1 MLVIG
6 PKRLFWRFAFIGI
19 MIIDLATGYLLASNA
34 IPEGGIFSPSQLG
47 RLIILLYF
55 AGLILRN
62 KEISLW
68 FIFGITPFL
77 LIELLYGAAHSQ
89 VSGLLYGLISV
100 AKLAVLAAPFF
111 VTFDEL
117 DQREIVQSFKLGAL
131 FMASVIVISLVLD
144 IGKPTYASGGFG
156 TKSFF
161 PSGND
166 IGAYLGGATLLLIVA
181 RHYELIKLNTISIA
195 ILLTGLTFIS
205 SKASLLFMLASIF
218 FLAYHSRLMIP
229 LTVLSSLVVLY
240 YADHL
245 SQAAAMVGEI
255 IVRRY
260 YEADGDWIR
269 FLLSGRELYVHE
281 AIQRFSEQNSTVRL
295 LFGQG
300 IFVGPQHVNQASQ
313 VDFLEADPFDIFFMF
328 GTLGVI
334 VFLVFWRHLIIMSK
348 AKPWFA
354 FPLGLLFLHSSLA
367 GHVVFS
373 GLFLQTVI
381 VATVLLERKRHDE
394 LTPINFFIPSQAR
407 SHAR

>member
-1 MLVIG
+1 
-6 PKRLFWRFAFIGI
+6 
-19 MIIDLATGYLLASNA
+19 MILDLATGYLIASNA

-55 AGLILRN
+55 VALILHSR
-62 KEISLW
+62 EISLW
-68 FIFGITPFL
+68 FVFGITPFI
-77 LIELLYGAAHSQ
+77 LIELLYGAAHGQ
-89 VSGLLYGLISV
+89 LTGLLYGLISA

-131 FMASVIVISLVLD
+131 LMASVIVTSLVFD
-144 IGKPTYASGGFG
+144 IGKPTYPSGGFG

-181 RHYELIKLNTISIA
+181 RYYQLIKLSNISVA

-205 SKASLLFMLASIF
+205 SKASLLFMLASIL
-218 FLAYHSRLMIP
+218 FLVYHSRLMIP
-229 LTVLSSLVVLY
+229 VAVLVAVFVFY
-240 YADHL
+240 YSDPL
-245 SQAAAMVGEI
+245 SQTAAMVGEI

-260 YEADGDWIR
+260 NEADGDWIR
-269 FLLSGRELYVHE
+269 FLLSGRELYVNE
-281 AIQRFSEQNSTVRL
+281 ALQRFNEQNSTVRL

-300 IFVGPQHVNQASQ
+300 IFVGPQHLNQASQ

-328 GTLGVI
+328 GTFGVI
-334 VFLVFWRHLIIMSK
+334 VFVLFWWHLIKMSK
-348 AKPWFA
+348 AKAWFA
-354 FPLGLLFLHSSLA
+354 FPLTLLLLHSSLA

-381 VATVLLERKRHDE
+381 VATVLLKRKRQDE
-394 LTPINFFIPSQAR
+394 LTPIDFFIQSQAS